1 MAEYSFLLGIGVA
14 LLLGVMSP
22 GPSFLVVSRVA
33 VDQSRA
39 QALAVAGGLATGAG
53 TLALIAAM
61 GLYVILESVPWLYK
75 AFKLLGGLYLCFLA
89 YKIWRSAGEDSQ
101 APEGD
106 VEAVNTGLLKAYL
119 VGLVTQLSNPK
130 TAIIIG
136 GIFAAFLP
144 AQVPDYGIA
153 IGVLM
158 ALVIDGSWYCLVA
171 LALSTRKAQLVYNRY
186 KATISKAAGGFM
198 GFMGLKLALAA
209 D

>member
-39 QALAVAGGLATGAG
+39 QALAVAAGLATGAG

-75 AFKLLGGLYLCFLA
+75 AFKLLGGLYLCYLA
-89 YKIWRSAGEDSQ
+89 YKIWRSAGTDNQ
-101 APEGD
+101 APEENVAAAKSGLFKAY
-106 VEAVNTGLLKAYL
+106 VTGLI
-119 VGLVTQLSNPK
+119 TQLSNPK

-144 AQVPDYGIA
+144 AHVPDYGIV
-153 IGVLM
+153 IGVAM
-158 ALVIDGSWYCLVA
+158 ALVIDGAWYCLVA

-186 KATISKAAGGFM
+186 KNTISRAAGGFM
-198 GFMGLKLALAA
+198 GFMGLKLALTT